1 MELSELGK
9 NSQTTGCDLEK
20 SAFLDTSEAKN
31 LVKPKVFLS
40 SEEGSM

>member
-1 MELSELGK
+1 MELSELKK
-9 NSQTTGCDLEK
+9 NRQTTRCDLEK
-20 SAFLDTSEAKN
+20 SAFLATSEAKS